1 MNRFFFFY
9 LITFSVLISN
19 SAYCQK
25 TKTRKLGEIDKVDV
39 FNKVRY
45 EVSASANA
53 LMCPFLSPQLMDKLS
68 KTGADS
74 LYKDDKLILHFITTK
89 QNEIDDIE
97 INKMVEAVGYQSR
110 NFKIL
115 RKYEK

>member
-9 LITFSVLISN
+9 LITFSALTSSSV
-19 SAYCQK
+19 YCQK
-25 TKTRKLGEIDKVDV
+25 TKTRKSSEIDKVEV

-53 LMCPFLSPQLMDKLS
+53 LMCPFLSPQLMEKLTTS
-68 KTGADS
+68 GADS
-74 LYKDDKLILHFITTK
+74 IYKDDKLILHFITSK
-89 QNEIDDIE
+89 EKELDDIE
-97 INKMVEAVGYQSR
+97 INKMIEAVGYQSI